1 MKSILKTIWFDEK
14 GATAIEYAML
24 ASLIAAVIA
33 LAVAGTGTKVTDIF
47 TSFLAA
53 WA

>member
-1 MKSILKTIWFDEK
+1 MESILKEIWFDEQ

-24 ASLIAAVIA
+24 ASLIAAVIV
-33 LAVAGTGTKVTDIF
+33 LAVAETGTKVTDIF